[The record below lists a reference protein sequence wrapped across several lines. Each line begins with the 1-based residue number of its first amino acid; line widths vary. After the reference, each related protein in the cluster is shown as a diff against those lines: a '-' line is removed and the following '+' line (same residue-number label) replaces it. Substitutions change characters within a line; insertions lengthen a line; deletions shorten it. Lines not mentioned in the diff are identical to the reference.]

1 MNYVALFLATDGATY
16 LTEPLASEGR
26 ALKEAQRHIRTLDL
40 TLMGPIVVT
49 PEEEG

>member
-16 LTEPLASEGR
+16 LTEPLATEEQ
-26 ALKEAQRHIRTLDL
+26 ALKEAQRHIRTLSL

-49 PEEEG
+49 VAEES